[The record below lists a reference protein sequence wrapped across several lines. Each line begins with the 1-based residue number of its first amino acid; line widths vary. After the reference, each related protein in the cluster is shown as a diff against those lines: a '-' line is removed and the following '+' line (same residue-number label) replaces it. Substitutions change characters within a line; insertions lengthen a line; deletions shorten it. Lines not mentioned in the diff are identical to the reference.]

1 MTSADHI
8 PDEIVDRARAMDVG
22 VVATR
27 LGFDRTIPANG
38 RVAGPCPGCGGRD
51 RFAVNT
57 RKNVWSCR
65 QGGGDPIG
73 GDAIALVRHARQC
86 SFRTAVEILTGEAWP
101 APVAAARDETAEN
114 EFREKERRRAF
125 ALWREGEAF
134 ADGGAVFRYLARRA
148 IDPDLA
154 RMPGAFCRE
163 HADMPFWHFV
173 TPPAMEGR
181 KPKGEWRIIHRGP
194 AMLWPIVDR
203 AGRFLGLHSTFLD
216 DAGPKGKATIFD
228 PMTGEL
234 LSAKKVRGS
243 QKGGRIVLRDVIRRV
258 PGVAAGEGVESVLS
272 WYAIRRMDVSLE
284 ATVSLGN
291 LAGRAARSIAHPML
305 KQPPR
310 RDGRVMPAR
319 VPGPDPLPGED
330 QDRLWQP
337 HPGACRVILIADGD
351 SDAFTTHAAMM
362 RARARLIGPAL
373 SADEI
378 STDWPPDG
386 RDFNSQ
392 LMEARHGVE

>member
-1 MTSADHI
+1 MTADPI
-8 PDEIVDRARAMDVG
+8 PDEMVDKARAMDVG
-22 VVATR
+22 AVAVR
-27 LGFDRTIPANG
+27 LGFDRPIPANG

-51 RFAVNT
+51 RFAVNMK
-57 RKNVWSCR
+57 KNVWSCR

-73 GDAIALVRHARQC
+73 GDAIALVRHVQGC
-86 SFRTAVEILTGEAWP
+86 SFRTAVEILTGAAAP
-101 APVAAARDETAEN
+101 AVRAAPARDETTEN

-134 ADGGAVFRYLARRA
+134 RDGGAVFRYLARRA

-163 HADMPFWHFV
+163 HPDMPFWHFV
-173 TPPAMEGR
+173 VPPAMEGR
-181 KPKGEWRIIHRGP
+181 KAKGEWRIIHRGP

-216 DAGPKGKATIFD
+216 DGGAKGKAEIFD
-228 PMTGEL
+228 PVTGEQ

-258 PGVAAGEGVESVLS
+258 PGVAAGEGIESVLS
-272 WYAIRRMDVSLE
+272 WYAIRRRDVSLE

-291 LAGRAARSIAHPML
+291 LAGRAARSMAHPTL

-310 RDGRVMPAR
+310 RDGRVMPLR

-337 HPGACRVILIADGD
+337 HPGAGRVTLIADGD
-351 SDAFTTHAAMM
+351 SDAITTHAAMM
-362 RARARLIGPAL
+362 RASTRLAGPAL
-373 SADEI
+373 APDEI
-378 STDWPPDG
+378 STDWPADG
-386 RDFNSQ
+386 RDFNTQ
-392 LMEARHGVE
+392 LMEACRGLD

>member
-1 MTSADHI
+1 MSAADPI
-8 PDEIVDRARAMDVG
+8 PDEMVDKARAMDVG
-22 VVATR
+22 AVAVR
-27 LGFDRTIPANG
+27 LGFDRPIPANG

-51 RFAVNT
+51 RFAVNMK
-57 RKNVWSCR
+57 KNVWSCR

-86 SFRTAVEILTGEAWP
+86 SFRTAVEILTGENWP
-101 APVAAARDETAEN
+101 VPAAPARDETTEN

-134 ADGGAVFRYLARRA
+134 PDGGAVFRYLARRG

-163 HADMPFWHFV
+163 HPDMPFWHFV
-173 TPPAMEGR
+173 TPLAMEGR
-181 KPKGEWRIIHRGP
+181 KAKGEWRVIHRGP
-194 AMLWPIVDR
+194 AMMWPIVDR

-216 DAGPKGKATIFD
+216 DAGAKGKAEIFD
-228 PMTGEL
+228 PATGEQL
-234 LSAKKVRGS
+234 TAKKVRGS

-258 PGVAAGEGVESVLS
+258 PGVAAGEGIESVLS
-272 WYAIRRMDVSLE
+272 WYAIRRRDVSLE

-291 LAGRAARSIAHPML
+291 LAGRAARSMAHPTL

-310 RDGRVMPAR
+310 RDGRVMPLR

-337 HPGACRVILIADGD
+337 HPGACFAILIADGD
-351 SDAFTTHAAMM
+351 SDTITTHAAMM
-362 RARARLIGPAL
+362 RARARLVSPAL
-373 SADEI
+373 AAAEI
-378 STDWPPDG
+378 TADWPPEG
-386 RDFNSQ
+386 ADFNTM
-392 LMEARHGVE
+392 LTGARDAVE